1 MAEQEDK
8 IKIIF
13 ETNADQTAQ
22 KVDGLTNSVDETTKA
37 QASLRQQVR
46 NANIELQN
54 AVNIYGET
62 SKEAIEAAK
71 KVANLKDQMQFAA
84 DLTDKF
90 NPDQKFKAL
99 GAATQL
105 AGTGLQGV
113 TSGMALFGD
122 QSKETQAQL
131 LKVQAA
137 MAFSDA
143 ISNLSNIGDQFKL
156 LQNTLK
162 DAWKVL
168 TTEKVKDTAVTGAN
182 TVATATNTATQVAS
196 TTAVVAETT
205 AKKSAT
211 IATTALTVATNLWS
225 IATKIAFAPITL
237 ITGAVAGLVLGI
249 GYLTGAFGDFSG
261 EALRAEVANKKL
273 SKSID
278 EQKKANEKATEQMEL
293 NRMATLGMAKA
304 SGKSEKEIRSL
315 EKALMQ
321 QEVAEKRV
329 IAVKLRS
336 IAVEA
341 QRIASLED
349 ATEAQKNTAKKAIEA
364 FNDANKDFSESLKEQ
379 RKLNITHQIATK
391 QDETDAKKKAKE
403 DWEQEQKEKK
413 QAQIETNKEAQR
425 IAKENSTKEAE
436 LLREK
441 FANENLSY
449 EEQRKKVIAD
459 KKLTNEDRANLIKEI
474 NKKEDDEEKAHQQK
488 LLDIK
493 NDYAQKNLE
502 ATFQNDLDRINYE
515 EQKKLKEIE
524 DLKNNEEAKLEI
536 QKYYDNQRKEYKE
549 NQDREQF
556 EKDLAKKEEEAEN
569 EELDFETRLE
579 LLAEREELIRENQA
593 LSFEESQALLKDNAD
608 KVIAIENAVV
618 EAKKANEK
626 ALIDGADNLIK
637 NTQQLAGKNKALQRA
652 SIIAEGGM
660 SVGKAVANTSEA
672 ITKDLA
678 KGFPQNVPLIA
689 LDAAVGAT
697 NIATIISGTQKA
709 LQSIGSGGSVSAGAT
724 PQRPQG
730 ISAQPQTGIQ
740 ASSENQIATSIANAQ
755 REQPPI
761 KAFVVSK
768 EVTTAQTLDANLIE
782 ENTI

>member
-1 MAEQEDK
+1 
-8 IKIIF
+8 
-13 ETNADQTAQ
+13 
-22 KVDGLTNSVDETTKA
+22 
-37 QASLRQQVR
+37 
-46 NANIELQN
+46 
-54 AVNIYGET
+54 
-62 SKEAIEAAK
+62 
-71 KVANLKDQMQFAA
+71 
-84 DLTDKF
+84 
-90 NPDQKFKAL
+90 
-99 GAATQL
+99 
-105 AGTGLQGV
+105 LQGV

-131 LKVQAA
+131 LKVQSA

-225 IATKIAFAPITL
+225 IAVGIATAPITL
-237 ITGAVAGLVLGI
+237 IIAGIAGLTLGI

-304 SGKSEKEIRSL
+304 TGKSEKEIRSL

-413 QAQIETNKEAQR
+413 QAQIEANKEAKR
-425 IAKENSTKEAE
+425 IAKENSTKEDE
-436 LLREK
+436 LLKEK
-441 FANENLSY
+441 FDAENLSY
-449 EEQRKKVIAD
+449 EDQRKKVIV
-459 KKLTNEDRANLIKEI
+459 IP
-474 NKKEDDEEKAHQQK
+474 
-488 LLDIK
+488 
-493 NDYAQKNLE
+493 
-502 ATFQNDLDRINYE
+502 ATFT
-515 EQKKLKEIE
+515 
-524 DLKNNEEAKLEI
+524 LEP
-536 QKYYDNQRKEYKE
+536 NPAVEV
-549 NQDREQF
+549 
-556 EKDLAKKEEEAEN
+556 
-569 EELDFETRLE
+569 
-579 LLAEREELIRENQA
+579 
-593 LSFEESQALLKDNAD
+593 ALLLLYNILAIIPSYKPETLPSNSPIVTPAIKDCS
-608 KVIAIENAVV
+608 AVP
-618 EAKKANEK
+618 
-626 ALIDGADNLIK
+626 ID
-637 NTQQLAGKNKALQRA
+637 
-652 SIIAEGGM
+652 
-660 SVGKAVANTSEA
+660 
-672 ITKDLA
+672 
-678 KGFPQNVPLIA
+678 P
-689 LDAAVGAT
+689 
-697 NIATIISGTQKA
+697 
-709 LQSIGSGGSVSAGAT
+709 
-724 PQRPQG
+724 
-730 ISAQPQTGIQ
+730 
-740 ASSENQIATSIANAQ
+740 
-755 REQPPI
+755 
-761 KAFVVSK
+761 
-768 EVTTAQTLDANLIE
+768 
-782 ENTI
+782 